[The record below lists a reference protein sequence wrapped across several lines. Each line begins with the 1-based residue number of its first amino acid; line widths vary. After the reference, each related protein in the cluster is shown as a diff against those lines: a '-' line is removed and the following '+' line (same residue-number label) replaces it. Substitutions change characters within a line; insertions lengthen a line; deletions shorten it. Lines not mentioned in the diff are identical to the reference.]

1 MSSAE
6 PDQQPTSTKVVTPLL
21 SAALVAAVL
30 FAGLWLMSRSTSPDD
45 IDRALAQEA
54 PKAHDTA
61 EEVIE
66 LLVNLDAESVDVG
79 GERTLELSTGDFRD
93 DYEELLPGLGPASRR
108 RAPRRPARSSMDPTS
123 RSLRRTQRRPSRRS
137 RRPPRSTEPSAPSD
151 SPSGSRSW
159 ATTTPGRRTA
169 SSCSASSRLR
179 RALRGPLAD

>member
-61 EEVIE
+61 EEIIE
-66 LLVNLDAESVDVG
+66 LLVNLDAESADVG
-79 GERTLELSTGDFRD
+79 GERILELSTGDFRD
-93 DYEELLPGLGPASRR
+93 DYEELLPGLGPAFEETG
-108 RAPRRPARSSMDPTS
+108 AKATGEIVDGPDITF
-123 RSLRRTQRRPSRRS
+123 
-137 RRPPRSTEPSAPSD
+137 SASD
-151 SPSGSRSW
+151 E
-159 ATTTPGRRTA
+159 ATAVAKVAQTTTVDGAERTVGFTV
-169 SSCSASSRLR
+169 RL
-179 RALRGPLAD
+179 ALVGHDDTWKADGFEPLGEL

>member
-1 MSSAE
+1 MSC
-6 PDQQPTSTKVVTPLL
+6 
-21 SAALVAAVL
+21 
-30 FAGLWLMSRSTSPDD
+30 STSPDD

-79 GERTLELSTGDFRD
+79 GERILELSTGDFRD
-93 DYEELLPGLGPASRR
+93 DYEELLPGLGPAFEETGAKATGEIVDGPESL
-108 RAPRRPARSSMDPTS
+108 
-123 RSLRRTQRRPSRRS
+123 SLRRTKRRPSRRS

-159 ATTTPGRRTA
+159 ATTTPVRPTA

>member
-93 DYEELLPGLGPASRR
+93 DYEELLPGLGPAFEETG
-108 RAPRRPARSSMDPTS
+108 ATATGEIVDGPDITF
-123 RSLRRTQRRPSRRS
+123 
-137 RRPPRSTEPSAPSD
+137 SASD
-151 SPSGSRSW
+151 E
-159 ATTTPGRRTA
+159 ATAVAKVAQTTTVDGAERTVGFTV
-169 SSCSASSRLR
+169 RL
-179 RALRGPLAD
+179 ALVGHDDTWKADGFEPLGEL